1 MVRKIET
8 SSKKGAAK
16 KGADKGA
23 KKGAEKGATVA
34 VASTPTVAVASTVR
48 KAFTHKGASPYA
60 PLKGTAKGA
69 FTCAALVVSGLL
81 KLAGDKASKGE
92 SPSLAL
98 FRAIVGDAPIAHH
111 RKAGN
116 IEGGALTDAGVTFFA
131 NRNVGAGKTYNTDR
145 EIVDAMVAAM
155 RKGGTV
161 HIGAD
166 AITFDKEIKVG

>member
-1 MVRKIET
+1 MVRKIDT
-8 SSKKGAAK
+8 GSKGSK
-16 KGADKGA
+16 
-23 KKGAEKGATVA
+23 KGATVA
-34 VASTPTVAVASTVR
+34 TKGATKKGATKGATVAPTVAAKESATVR

-69 FTCAALVVSGLL
+69 FTCAALIVSGLL
-81 KLAGDKASKGE
+81 RLIGEKAEKGSE
-92 SPSLAL
+92 PSLAL

-116 IEGGALTDAGVTFFA
+116 IAGGALTDAGVTFFA
-131 NRNVGAGKTYNTDR
+131 NRNAGNGKTYNTDR
-145 EIVDAMVAAM
+145 EIVDAMVNAM

-166 AITFDKEIKVG
+166 ALTFDKEIKVG